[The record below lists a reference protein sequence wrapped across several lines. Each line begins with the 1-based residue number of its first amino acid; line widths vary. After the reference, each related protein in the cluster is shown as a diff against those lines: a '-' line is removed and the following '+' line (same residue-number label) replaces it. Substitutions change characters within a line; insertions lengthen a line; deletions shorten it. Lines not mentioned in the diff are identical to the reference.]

1 MTVSVSLIIVTIQC
15 EVFLQEK
22 CSYFY
27 SRFNSFVC
35 VCSWVCRVAV
45 EALRIL
51 LARAQLDHVV
61 KPLDQEGAWDK
72 MKDPQQHITG
82 VTLLARCVVVFR
94 AMAKHAGP
102 RLPAIVECLCP
113 CLNNIYECQR
123 VTITAFFSEV
133 SQAQGPLL

>member
-1 MTVSVSLIIVTIQC
+1 MKLSVQVMTVSVSLIIVTIQC
-15 EVFLQEK
+15 EVVKMKFLQEK

-82 VTLLARCVVVFR
+82 VTLLARYTLTL
-94 AMAKHAGP
+94 AS
-102 RLPAIVECLCP
+102 CP
-113 CLNNIYECQR
+113 HPGSTL
-123 VTITAFFSEV
+123 TSALTLS
-133 SQAQGPLL
+133 S

>member
-1 MTVSVSLIIVTIQC
+1 VKKNVVIFIQG
-15 EVFLQEK
+15 LTPL
-22 CSYFY
+22 S
-27 SRFNSFVC
+27 

-82 VTLLARCVVVFR
+82 VTLLARYTLTL
-94 AMAKHAGP
+94 AS
-102 RLPAIVECLCP
+102 CP
-113 CLNNIYECQR
+113 HPGSTL
-123 VTITAFFSEV
+123 TLS
-133 SQAQGPLL
+133 S